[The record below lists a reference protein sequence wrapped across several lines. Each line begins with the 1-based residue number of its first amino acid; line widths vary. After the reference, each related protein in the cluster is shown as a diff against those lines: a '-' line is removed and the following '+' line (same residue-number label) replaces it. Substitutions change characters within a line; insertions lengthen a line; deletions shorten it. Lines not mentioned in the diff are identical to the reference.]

1 MVGNCRRGDS
11 THRPFLA
18 QTYWVALA
26 ASLTATAA
34 IPAATQEH
42 AGPKTQVVT
51 IAGMRFNPETL
62 TVHQGDRITW
72 VNNDFFPHSAKA
84 IAGAFDSLSIKPS
97 ASWTYVAKNAGEYPY
112 ACSFHPTM
120 KAMLTVQ

>member
-1 MVGNCRRGDS
+1 VANSRHS
-11 THRPFLA
+11 AHPPFLA
-18 QTYWVALA
+18 QTYWVVLA
-26 ASLTATAA
+26 TILTASAVVA
-34 IPAATQEH
+34 AATQEH

-51 IAGMRFNPETL
+51 IADMRFNPETL

-72 VNNDFFPHSAKA
+72 VNNDFFPHSATA
-84 IAGAFDSLSIKPS
+84 TTGAFDSLSIMPN
-97 ASWTYVAKNAGEYPY
+97 ASWTYVAKKAGHYPY